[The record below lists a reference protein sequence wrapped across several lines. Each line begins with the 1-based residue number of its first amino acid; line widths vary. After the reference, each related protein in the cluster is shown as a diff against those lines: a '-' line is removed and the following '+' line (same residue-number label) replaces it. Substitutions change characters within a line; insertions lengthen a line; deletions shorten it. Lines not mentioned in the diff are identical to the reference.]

1 MGCRFCFLLQVS
13 AIVYRYTQGSTHSS
27 ALKQCCHAIYI
38 NKCKQTRQHFCMN
51 ILHMHAR
58 THASVPGYSGRYFF
72 LLQIMT
78 SLIMT
83 FLTFLHL
90 QYTPPAGLEHKLGLG
105 VALLKAALCFN
116 ASAPEYLNG
125 GVMQHNFQSSWTF
138 RILAKLTLDSYY
150 FVDLPM
156 ELTHMTRFC
165 KVWEN
170 YFLTKDLWYVFLFG
184 WVVVPLCHQSYP
196 GPFQLCRAGA
206 PNRWAP
212 KRSDNTAGSLLHQR
226 WAQNITLY
234 EPHQSSKKPV
244 VKLVCTLKDIRVKLK
259 N

>member
-13 AIVYRYTQGSTHSS
+13 ALVYRNSTHSS

-125 GVMQHNFQSSWTF
+125 GVMQHNFQSSSVSKIAVKLTQELPIC
-138 RILAKLTLDSYY
+138 RILHYKI
-150 FVDLPM
+150 FHV
-156 ELTHMTRFC
+156 
-165 KVWEN
+165 
-170 YFLTKDLWYVFLFG
+170 
-184 WVVVPLCHQSYP
+184 
-196 GPFQLCRAGA
+196 
-206 PNRWAP
+206 
-212 KRSDNTAGSLLHQR
+212 
-226 WAQNITLY
+226 
-234 EPHQSSKKPV
+234 
-244 VKLVCTLKDIRVKLK
+244 
-259 N
+259 

>member
-1 MGCRFCFLLQVS
+1 MQ
-13 AIVYRYTQGSTHSS
+13 
-27 ALKQCCHAIYI
+27 YI
-38 NKCKQTRQHFCMN
+38 LTSVNKPDNTRHN
-51 ILHMHAR
+51 IFIHMHAR

-125 GVMQHNFQSSWTF
+125 GVMQHDFQSSWTF

-184 WVVVPLCHQSYP
+184 WVVVPLCHQSNP

-212 KRSDNTAGSLLHQR
+212 KRSDNTAGSLGNTLYSTR
-226 WAQNITLY
+226 WAHNITLY
-234 EPHQSSKKPV
+234 EPYQSSTKPFFSQ
-244 VKLVCTLKDIRVKLK
+244 TRVHPKRHLSKTK